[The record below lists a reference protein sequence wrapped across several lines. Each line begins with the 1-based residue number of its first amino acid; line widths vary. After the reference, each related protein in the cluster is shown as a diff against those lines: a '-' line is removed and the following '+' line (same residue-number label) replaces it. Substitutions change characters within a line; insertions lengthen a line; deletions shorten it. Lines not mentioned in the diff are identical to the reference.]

1 MRQIKAQYSLLALL
15 LAIAAT
21 VIFPALGRVGLQ
33 SDEIMLADLARQ
45 FSSSGVS
52 SVFDVH
58 GTDFPGNFYAY
69 LVSLT
74 KNMFQLTDAFAVRL
88 PSAIIIILLTL
99 GMFQFR
105 GQNETLNKSFLA
117 SLLFLSSYTVS
128 ALAYH
133 ANVITIMSLFFIFAL
148 SSLYHWT
155 KRPSAEKAWYLITA
169 SACSAIFI
177 GILSPVIILTIGI
190 IFSFLQDTDK
200 TSKAIKTLFMTAVG
214 TAAAYI
220 IVLFITNDKQSADN
234 VLGIGQATYALEE
247 YGKLHSFLAHTFFS
261 IFPWSVPIIIALFWI
276 ACNPSWL
283 RNKFLALSLFKQFG
297 VVVFIISIPTLIAVN
312 RLSLVMLLAAIY
324 FNMPMISSFLLSQ
337 IHNHSV
343 TWRITG
349 GIFAA
354 LIASLA
360 ILFIA
365 TKAGFDISFTGFALT
380 GISGWSIWS
389 ITLLFCILA
398 SLYTLWR
405 NQRTIRFNNRYLY
418 NIVILYLLAQ
428 ILYKAF
434 INPYLTVI

>member
-148 SSLYHWT
+148 SSLYHWI
-155 KRPSAEKAWYLITA
+155 KRPSAEKRHTV
-169 SACSAIFI
+169 SRNN
-177 GILSPVIILTIGI
+177 
-190 IFSFLQDTDK
+190 TD
-200 TSKAIKTLFMTAVG
+200 
-214 TAAAYI
+214 
-220 IVLFITNDKQSADN
+220 
-234 VLGIGQATYALEE
+234 
-247 YGKLHSFLAHTFFS
+247 
-261 IFPWSVPIIIALFWI
+261 
-276 ACNPSWL
+276 
-283 RNKFLALSLFKQFG
+283 
-297 VVVFIISIPTLIAVN
+297 
-312 RLSLVMLLAAIY
+312 
-324 FNMPMISSFLLSQ
+324 
-337 IHNHSV
+337 
-343 TWRITG
+343 
-349 GIFAA
+349 
-354 LIASLA
+354 
-360 ILFIA
+360 
-365 TKAGFDISFTGFALT
+365 
-380 GISGWSIWS
+380 
-389 ITLLFCILA
+389 
-398 SLYTLWR
+398 
-405 NQRTIRFNNRYLY
+405 NRYNFLISARY
-418 NIVILYLLAQ
+418 
-428 ILYKAF
+428 
-434 INPYLTVI
+434 

>member
-1 MRQIKAQYSLLALL
+1 
-15 LAIAAT
+15 
-21 VIFPALGRVGLQ
+21 
-33 SDEIMLADLARQ
+33 
-45 FSSSGVS
+45 
-52 SVFDVH
+52 
-58 GTDFPGNFYAY
+58 
-69 LVSLT
+69 
-74 KNMFQLTDAFAVRL
+74 
-88 PSAIIIILLTL
+88 
-99 GMFQFR
+99 
-105 GQNETLNKSFLA
+105 
-117 SLLFLSSYTVS
+117 
-128 ALAYH
+128 
-133 ANVITIMSLFFIFAL
+133 
-148 SSLYHWT
+148 
-155 KRPSAEKAWYLITA
+155 
-169 SACSAIFI
+169 
-177 GILSPVIILTIGI
+177 
-190 IFSFLQDTDK
+190 
-200 TSKAIKTLFMTAVG
+200 MTAVG

-247 YGKLHSFLAHTFFS
+247 YGKLHSFLVHTFFS